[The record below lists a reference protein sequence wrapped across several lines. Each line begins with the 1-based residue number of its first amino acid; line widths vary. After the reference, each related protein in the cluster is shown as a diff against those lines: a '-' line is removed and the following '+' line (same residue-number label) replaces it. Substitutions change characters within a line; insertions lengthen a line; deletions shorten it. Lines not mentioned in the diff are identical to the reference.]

1 MEWIGFEDKNNPNDW
16 RVEANDY
23 ENEGAVYVA
32 IFSGPDAKERAK
44 EYAGIKNA
52 QEVRI
57 SQIMKLE
64 QLNANGQVGHFW

>member
-57 SQIMKLE
+57 SQI
-64 QLNANGQVGHFW
+64 AS